1 MTAPGS
7 IAKPEET
14 RSSVAW
20 VLAFFLGTRALLTV
34 IGVVSRTVLGPPLA
48 PLRAPHTLWWVYS
61 SHRPLL
67 DIWGVADAEWYV
79 EIAKTGYGTATIM
92 QGQANYNFFPLYP
105 LLMRAL
111 GRLVGDPFLAGVI
124 ISNAALALACVVLYR
139 LVRLDEDDR
148 LAVRS
153 AKYLLLFPTSFV
165 FSGVLSEGLY
175 LLLLVS
181 SVYAARRGWWLAAGI
196 LGGLLSLTRS
206 AGVLV
211 FFPIAYE
218 YYLVVRCAGGARARN
233 VLSLLLIPCGA
244 LLFAAYLF
252 HLTGDPLAYVHS
264 QTRWNNAFRPAGPPA
279 PGVDP
284 AILARLAVV
293 AMFVLGA
300 FVYLVISRRTLRA
313 SYWLIGMYTV
323 LLPVIVGGPSQLL
336 GTPRYIAEAFPL
348 YLLLAKTS
356 ARTPR
361 TDATLAPLLATGQGF
376 LMAIWTNGGY
386 MPL

>member
-1 MTAPGS
+1 MGRRSNGARQD
-7 IAKPEET
+7 T
-14 RSSVAW
+14 RSSVVY
-20 VLAFFLGTRALLTV
+20 VLALFLGTRALLTV
-34 IGVVSRTVLGPPLA
+34 VGAVSRAVFGPALA

-61 SHRPLL
+61 SHRPFL
-67 DIWGVADAEWYV
+67 DIWGVADTEWYV
-79 EIAKTGYGTATIM
+79 EIAKGGYTTATIM

-105 LLMRAL
+105 LLMRVL

-124 ISNAALALACVVLYR
+124 ISNAALALACVVLYL
-139 LVRLDEDDR
+139 LVRLDDDDG

-181 SVYAARRGWWLAAGI
+181 SVYAARRGQWLAAGI

-211 FFPIAYE
+211 LFPLAYE
-218 YYLVVRCAGGARARN
+218 YYLAVRGGARARTRDA
-233 VLSLLLIPCGA
+233 LALLLIPCGV
-244 LLFAAYLF
+244 LLFAAYLY

-264 QTRWNNAFRPAGPPA
+264 QTRWNNAFRSAGPPA
-279 PGVDP
+279 AGVDP
-284 AILARLAVV
+284 AIVARLAVV

-300 FVYLVISRRTLRA
+300 FVYLVMSRRALRV
-313 SYWLIGMYTV
+313 SYWLVGIYTV
-323 LLPVIVGGPSQLL
+323 LLPVVVGGPSQLL

-348 YLLLAKTS
+348 YILLARTS
-356 ARTPR
+356 MRTSR
-361 TDATLAPLLATGQGF
+361 KDETLAPLLAAGQGF
-376 LMAIWTNGGY
+376 LMAIWSNGGY
-386 MPL
+386 LPL

>member
-1 MTAPGS
+1 
-7 IAKPEET
+7 
-14 RSSVAW
+14 
-20 VLAFFLGTRALLTV
+20 
-34 IGVVSRTVLGPPLA
+34 
-48 PLRAPHTLWWVYS
+48 
-61 SHRPLL
+61 
-67 DIWGVADAEWYV
+67 
-79 EIAKTGYGTATIM
+79 M

-111 GRLVGDPFLAGVI
+111 GRLVGDPFVAGVI

-181 SVYAARRGWWLAAGI
+181 TVYAARRGWWPAAGI

-218 YYLVVRCAGGARARN
+218 YYLAVRGGARLRARDA
-233 VLSLLLIPCGA
+233 LSLLLIPCGV
-244 LLFAAYLF
+244 LVFAAYQY
-252 HLTGDPLAYVHS
+252 HLTGDPLAYLHT
-264 QTRWNNAFRPAGPPA
+264 QTAWNNAFRSAGPRV

-293 AMFVLGA
+293 AMFVVGA
-300 FVYLVISRRTLRA
+300 FAYLVMSRRALRV

-323 LLPVIVGGPSQLL
+323 LLPVIVAGPSQLL

-348 YLLLAKTS
+348 YILLAKTS

-361 TDATLAPLLATGQGF
+361 TDETLAPLLAAGQGF

-386 MPL
+386 IPL